1 MPFIEDGTLNVPEN
15 EPDESVVAVD
25 MAVPLYFI
33 VTVEDAEYPEPD
45 TVTVLPILPNRGLI
59 KADGLTVYV

>member
-1 MPFIEDGTLNVPEN
+1 MPFVEDGTLNAPEN
-15 EPDESVVAVD
+15 EPDESVDAVD

-45 TVTVLPILPNRGLI
+45 TVTVFPILPNRGLI
-59 KADGLTVYV
+59 EADGSTVYV